1 MNFLAIDTSTDICSI
16 CLYINN
22 EIIDSSDKL
31 VDSTHSKLLATD
43 VDLIIKNNKIKFN
56 DLDFLVLSIG
66 PGSYSGL
73 RVGSSF
79 IKGLGYA
86 IEKEVIPINTIHSM
100 NLELNFIGSYYV
112 GIFSH
117 RDYMFYQE
125 FLNGEPV
132 GEQACDRVSNL
143 KSIKIFGYGLDKIS
157 NIDYTEV
164 KPSSI
169 SLVNYLIK
177 NYDILLSNKKHISN
191 ISPIYLA
198 KKT

>member
-1 MNFLAIDTSTDICSI
+1 MNFLAIDTSADICSI
-16 CLYINN
+16 CLYIKDKIVATSNKL
-22 EIIDSSDKL
+22 IDSS
-31 VDSTHSKLLATD
+31 HSKLLATN
-43 VDLIIKNNKIKFN
+43 VDLIIKNNKIKFDN
-56 DLDFLVLSIG
+56 LDYLILSIG

-86 IEKEVIPINTIHSM
+86 IKKDVIPINTIHAM
-100 NLELNFIGSYYV
+100 NLELDFKGNYYV

-117 RDYMFYQE
+117 RDYLFYQE

-132 GEQACDRVSNL
+132 GEQVCDRISNL
-143 KSIKIFGYGLDKIS
+143 KNIKIFGYGLDKIS

-164 KPSSI
+164 KPSSV

-177 NYDILLSNKKHISN
+177 NCDVLLSDKKHISN

-198 KKT
+198 KKK